1 MVIVRVCGR
10 TEQAVEEKVTWE
22 ERVKHRM
29 RENQP
34 RKKTAS
40 SSRLRDQKKNPGQ
53 KTRV

>member
-10 TEQAVEEKVTWE
+10 TEQAVEERVTWE

-34 RKKTAS
+34 RKK
-40 SSRLRDQKKNPGQ
+40 SSRMRDQKKDPRQ

>member
-10 TEQAVEEKVTWE
+10 TEQAVEERVTWE

-34 RKKTAS
+34 KKETVS
-40 SSRLRDQKKNPGQ
+40 SSRLRDQKKDPGQ
-53 KTRV
+53 KPRV